1 MYMKWRNG
9 KLSQGEK
16 TQWKIGLIG
25 FGAGMLVMLAG
36 NTIFNLTG
44 RDNNQLLKKEV
55 LQEQEELWQES
66 VDETELNQS
75 VVEKAEDVKNG
86 TGIKTG
92 SNVEIPKKFAEN
104 IILYQYIEYGVRKY
118 SEDNNK
124 NDRYF
129 CDIKEDW
136 LPYDT
141 EFTMKKEGDIPYKTD
156 LSKEIIPELVNNIYN
171 FKLEGQ
177 NDTIYMSIDTYNMKI
192 YVYDKIK

>member
-1 MYMKWRNG
+1 M
-9 KLSQGEK
+9 SQGEK

-36 NTIFNLTG
+36 NTIVNLMG
-44 RDNNQLLKKEV
+44 KDNNQLIKKEI
-55 LQEQEELWQES
+55 LQEQEKQQES

-92 SNVEIPKKFAEN
+92 SNVEIPKNFAEN
-104 IILYQYIEYGVRKY
+104 LILYQYIEYGVRKY
-118 SEDNNK
+118 SEDNKK
-124 NDRYF
+124 NDRYY

-141 EFTMKKEGDIPYKTD
+141 EFSMKKEGDIPYKTD

-177 NDTIYMSIDTYNMKI
+177 NDTIYMAIDTYNMKI